1 MNVYLYCNSDK
12 NCVDISPRLCPFF
25 ISSGVTTIVGS
36 KCLWMMSMVQI
47 RPVWNIM
54 HLTREKSIMGKLTTC
69 SDNNQP
75 WIWYRLV
82 LAIFQAVSCC
92 YSGILNGWKVHSW
105 LILGLR
111 TCICFSSRDVSLLP
125 ESLVH
130 PESLLHTRPGPT
142 QHKLQRNVVQFVC
155 FFYVSIA
162 LVFSLFCIFASSDFL
177 EKS

>member
-1 MNVYLYCNSDK
+1 MLVNDVHGADTSCVKHDAPYQGNEYYGKLTMCSDK
-12 NCVDISPRLCPFF
+12 NQS
-25 ISSGVTTIVGS
+25 
-36 KCLWMMSMVQI
+36 
-47 RPVWNIM
+47 
-54 HLTREKSIMGKLTTC
+54 
-69 SDNNQP
+69 

-82 LAIFQAVSCC
+82 QAIFQAVSCC

-125 ESLVH
+125 ESLIP
-130 PESLLHTRPGPT
+130 PECLLRTRPGSI
-142 QHKLQRNVVQFVC
+142 QHNLQRNVVQFFLFVLKN
-155 FFYVSIA
+155 VSIA